1 MPPDKKRLGVGDI
14 LLSAG
19 NAPTMKV
26 AVAVVVVA
34 GAGFVPHAE
43 VDSDLLVPA
52 AENFVV
58 VVVAVVATVA
68 LAVSLAGVVAA
79 VDMAVF
85 GGSSGVVQLV
95 VVVDVGV
102 DVAVGAIVAVALSK
116 NVVFVV
122 VAVVLR

>member
-26 AVAVVVVA
+26 AVAVVVV
-34 GAGFVPHAE
+34 AGFVPHAE

-95 VVVDVGV
+95 VGVDVGV

-116 NVVFVV
+116 NVVVV

>member
-1 MPPDKKRLGVGDI
+1 MPPDKKRLGVVDI

-26 AVAVVVVA
+26 AVAVVVVD

>member
-1 MPPDKKRLGVGDI
+1 MPPDKKRLGVVDI

-43 VDSDLLVPA
+43 VDNDLLVPA

-58 VVVAVVATVA
+58 VVVATVA

>member
-1 MPPDKKRLGVGDI
+1 
-14 LLSAG
+14 
-19 NAPTMKV
+19 
-26 AVAVVVVA
+26 
-34 GAGFVPHAE
+34 
-43 VDSDLLVPA
+43 
-52 AENFVV
+52 
-58 VVVAVVATVA
+58 
-68 LAVSLAGVVAA
+68 
-79 VDMAVF
+79 MAVF